1 MVSDPSF
8 VIDLYSNYDCG
19 LYSVDLFDMLAKFL
33 TKNSLPEAGS
43 YTPLHVYSF
52 NILLAILDQLSE
64 RAEGKAST
72 VTTQL
77 PDPAHLLERK
87 QRKAAI
93 QEGVKLFNESPK
105 KGVQYLHEKGV
116 FDQSMFA
123 PSWSWAAVSNFLRR
137 LLLTPTFY
145 PFVR

>member
-1 MVSDPSF
+1 
-8 VIDLYSNYDCG
+8 VIDLYCNYDCG

-123 PSWSWAAVSNFLRR
+123 PSWSWAWAAVSILLHR
-137 LLLTPTFY
+137 LLLTNTHS
-145 PFVR
+145 PFFR

>member
-8 VIDLYSNYDCG
+8 VIDLYCNYDCG

-33 TKNSLPEAGS
+33 TKNSLPEAGP
-43 YTPLHVYSF
+43 YMPLHVYSF
-52 NILLAILDQLSE
+52 NILLTILDQLSE

-72 VTTQL
+72 VTAQL

-93 QEGVKLFNESPK
+93 QEGVKLFNESSK
-105 KGVQYLHEKGV
+105 KGVQYLHEKGI
-116 FDQSMFA
+116 FDQSMGNTSFPFA
-123 PSWSWAAVSNFLRR
+123 HIVIWWR
-137 LLLTPTFY
+137 
-145 PFVR
+145 